1 VSSERVDFSHNAATY
16 DRRHGAVI
24 ADDAAN
30 TLARAASLKPGS
42 RVLDLAAG
50 TGRVAIPLTA
60 LGCRVVALDPA
71 RPMLDELAKKS
82 PLLSIPR
89 VIADGARLPFTSDR
103 FDAVVI
109 ARLLYLVPGWKE
121 LLRETRRVLAPGG
134 RLLHEWSNGDA
145 DEEWVQIR
153 EKVRAMFEHEGVE
166 NPFHPGVRTE
176 EEVEAFLARLDMSP
190 IVTERLGGG
199 HLMTVG
205 DFLRR
210 LVDGECSYAWAVPK
224 EIAARCLPELQTWAA
239 ARFDLDREVPMPR
252 EIIWRVYAAP
262 AQ

>member
-1 VSSERVDFSHNAATY
+1 VSADRVDFSHNASTY

-24 ADDAAN
+24 GDDAARR
-30 TLARAASLKPGS
+30 LVRAASLRPGS
-42 RVLDLAAG
+42 RVLDVAAG

-82 PLLSIPR
+82 PSLSIPR
-89 VIADGARLPFTSDR
+89 VVADGARLPFTSGQ

-109 ARLLYLVPGWKE
+109 ARLLYLVPEWKR
-121 LLRETRRVLAPGG
+121 LLEETRRVLVAGG

-153 EKVRAMFEHEGVE
+153 EKIRAMFEHEGVRD
-166 NPFHPGVRTE
+166 PFHPGVRTE
-176 EEVEAFLARLDMSP
+176 DEVEAFLAALGMTR
-190 IVTERLGGG
+190 IATERLGGG
-199 HLMTVG
+199 HRMTVA
-205 DFLRR
+205 DFLKR
-210 LVDGECSYAWAVPK
+210 LVDGECSYTWAVPK
-224 EIAARCLPELQTWAA
+224 EVAARCLPDLQTWAA

-252 EIIWRVYAAP
+252 EIVWRVYA
-262 AQ
+262 